1 MAALSLQTVA
11 DATGGTVLSGDPGLM
26 VEKYAIDSRNVNGGE
41 LFFAIIGERNNG
53 HDYLADVFHRGAA
66 AAVVS
71 QPANGPGP
79 MVQVEN
85 TTDALRTLARRV
97 RLDWGGQVIGITG
110 SCGKTTTKEMLRRI
124 LSASRP
130 VLATRGNYNNLY
142 GLPLML
148 LELLPEHQVAVLEM
162 GISTPGE
169 MEPLA
174 AIAIPDVAVLLNVE
188 AVHLVHFSS
197 VDEILDTKAAIV
209 DALRPGGTFV
219 YNADD
224 QRVAAL
230 AGRSRGAAISFGLEA
245 TADITA
251 ADISEEPDGTLRA
264 TVKASAAAGGE
275 AGHAAGEESV
285 ELMLPVAGRH
295 NLMNAL
301 AALAAAQVVGV
312 SLAAG
317 ADALA
322 QFAPPPMRG
331 QRTRLSGGVSV
342 WDESYNSNPPA
353 LRAVLATVAAAP
365 SGGRRVLVCGDML
378 ELGPDEQAAHLA
390 LAPDVLAAG
399 IDLFIAVGPLSAELA
414 GVLARD
420 HALAV
425 ALCADAG
432 EAAGCCVDLVADG
445 DLVVVKGSRGMRTDK
460 VVAALI
466 AARPHALG
474 GDA

>member
-11 DATGGTVLSGDPGLM
+11 DATGGTVLSGDPGLT
-26 VEKYAIDSRNVNGGE
+26 VKKYAIDSRRVSGGE
-41 LFFAIIGERNNG
+41 MFFALVGERNDG
-53 HDYLADVFHRGAA
+53 HDYLADIFDRGAA

-71 QPANGPGP
+71 RPAAVPGP
-79 MVQVEN
+79 AVQVED
-85 TTDALRTLARRV
+85 TTAALRTLARSV

-110 SCGKTTTKEMLRRI
+110 SCGKTTTKEMLRSI
-124 LSASRP
+124 LAASRP

-148 LELLPEHQVAVLEM
+148 LELLPEHQAAVLEM

-169 MEPLA
+169 MAPLA
-174 AIAIPDVAVLLNVE
+174 AIALPDVAVLLNVE

-197 VDEILDTKAAIV
+197 VDEILTTKAAIL

-224 QRVAAL
+224 RRVAAL
-230 AGRSRGAAISFGLEA
+230 ARRHSGTTVSFGLDA
-245 TADITA
+245 A
-251 ADISEEPDGTLRA
+251 ADVTAGAITEHADGTLRA
-264 TVKASAAAGGE
+264 TVTASASTA
-275 AGHAAGEESV
+275 V
-285 ELMLPVAGRH
+285 LTLPVAGRH

-301 AALAAAQVVGV
+301 AALAAARVVGV
-312 SLAAG
+312 SLADGAG
-317 ADALA
+317 ALA
-322 QFAPPPMRG
+322 QFTPPPMRG
-331 QRTRLSGGVSV
+331 QRTRLRGNVRL

-365 SGGRRVLVCGDML
+365 AGGRRVLVCGDML
-378 ELGPDEQAAHLA
+378 ELGPDEKAAHLA
-390 LAPDVLAAG
+390 LAPDVVAAG

-420 HALAV
+420 HALQV
-425 ALCADAG
+425 VLCADADN
-432 EAAGCCVDLVADG
+432 AARRCVELVADG

-466 AARPHALG
+466 AVRDG
-474 GDA
+474 GKA